1 MTYSIL
7 GSAFTPNMEFFP
19 DLQHNR
25 KLSGYSHFS
34 LSETAG
40 YCDLHCVRLR
50 ELLKLG
56 IFETSSFLYEPP
68 YRLPVWYRRTRIKGP
83 WARTLELLL
92 LAVSGVCF
100 FPLCSS
106 QKPGIWCVSIPFS
119 RGGKFGLFQGHDPF
133 TSIRVFTVYNTR
145 VRGGATR
152 REHFRWRLCRD

>member
-7 GSAFTPNMEFFP
+7 GRAAFTPSMEFFP

-83 WARTLELLL
+83 WARALELLL

-100 FPLCSS
+100 FFFVLHRN
-106 QKPGIWCVSIPFS
+106 QAFGVSPSPFPV
-119 RGGKFGLFQGHDPF
+119 KFGLFQGHDPF

-152 REHFRWRLCRD
+152 REHFRWRLCRA

>member
-7 GSAFTPNMEFFP
+7 GRAAFTPNMEFFP

-40 YCDLHCVRLR
+40 YCHLHCVRLR

-83 WARTLELLL
+83 WARTLEPLL
-92 LAVSGVCF
+92 LAVSGICFSFLFFQETRHMVC
-100 FPLCSS
+100 LH
-106 QKPGIWCVSIPFS
+106 PF
-119 RGGKFGLFQGHDPF
+119 FQGRKVWTIP
-133 TSIRVFTVYNTR
+133 R
-145 VRGGATR
+145 A
-152 REHFRWRLCRD
+152 